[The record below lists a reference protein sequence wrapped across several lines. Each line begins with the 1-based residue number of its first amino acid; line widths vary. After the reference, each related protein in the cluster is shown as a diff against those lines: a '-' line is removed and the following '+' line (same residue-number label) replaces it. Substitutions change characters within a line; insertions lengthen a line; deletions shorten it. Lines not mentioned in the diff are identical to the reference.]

1 MLSARDNISYGNDR
15 NGDDGLNDN
24 NGDVY
29 SSGYSESEAERSVE
43 KDSMSQHIRC
53 LTALRNHRYSRGDS
67 YIAHHSLCY
76 FVSEVL

>member
-1 MLSARDNISYGNDR
+1 MPRLVKLNARKVICNPCQIMLSARDNISYGNDR

-43 KDSMSQHIRC
+43 KDSMSQHNRC
-53 LTALRNHRYSRGDS
+53 LTA
-67 YIAHHSLCY
+67 
-76 FVSEVL
+76 

>member
-43 KDSMSQHIRC
+43 DSMSQHNRC
-53 LTALRNHRYSRGDS
+53 LTA
-67 YIAHHSLCY
+67 
-76 FVSEVL
+76 